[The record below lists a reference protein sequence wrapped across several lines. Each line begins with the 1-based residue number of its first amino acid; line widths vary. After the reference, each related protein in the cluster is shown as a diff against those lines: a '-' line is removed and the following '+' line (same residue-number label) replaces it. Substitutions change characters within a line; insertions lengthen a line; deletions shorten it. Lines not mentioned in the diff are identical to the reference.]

1 MQMTSDWL
9 SGNDTLPWLLVVM
22 MVTLCV
28 DDNQSRIISRYSL
41 THLFWRIGFVFQMI
55 SLLFYAFIPG
65 IDEIVKAIKGKLDSY
80 KDNPRNL
87 AWTTL

>member
-9 SGNDTLPWLLVVM
+9 SGNDTLPWLLLVMM

-55 SLLFYAFIPG
+55 
-65 IDEIVKAIKGKLDSY
+65 
-80 KDNPRNL
+80 
-87 AWTTL
+87 